1 MKQTTLLFTIGII
14 MFIGFACIMFKFYT
28 VLDGINGRVDRH
40 NVEYQFVLTDC
51 YMTVYDG
58 NRIVGTIEIEQKLD
72 SLIMADNE

>member
-14 MFIGFACIMFKFYT
+14 MFIGFAGIMFKFYT

-51 YMTVYDG
+51 YMTVYDD